1 MNNSRRTKKTL
12 TVAGVTLAATLAL
25 AGCASGSSNDGAA
38 ASTQESG
45 DGAHLT
51 RAQLYSD
58 IDELASDSVAIA
70 VGTVT
75 AQRVATDIDDATAF
89 TISSF
94 EVTES
99 VKSDGFTD
107 VGRTVDV
114 RQVGSPEGSAPTDLL
129 APGNTYLLY
138 LTASGLDGEL
148 SSQYYVTGASAGL
161 YAQATSEQSR
171 SGTDEPSSRFVQVD
185 ATDGENLPAE
195 VNVDEL
201 R

>member
-1 MNNSRRTKKTL
+1 MNNSRRTRKTL
-12 TVAGVTLAATLAL
+12 TAAGLTVAAALAL
-25 AGCASGSSNDGAA
+25 AGCASGSSDGGVAE
-38 ASTQESG
+38 STQESG

-58 IDELASDSVAIA
+58 IDALASDSVAIA

-75 AQRVATDIDDATAF
+75 SQRVATDIDDATAF

-107 VGRTVDV
+107 AGKVVDV
-114 RQVGSPEGSAPTDLL
+114 RQVGSPDGPAPTDLL
-129 APGNTYLLY
+129 TPGSTYLLY

-148 SSQYYVTGASAGL
+148 GSQYYVTGASAGL
-161 YAQATSEQSR
+161 YEQATSAQSR
-171 SGTDEPSSRFVQVD
+171 SGTDNSSSRFVQVD
-185 ATDGENLPAE
+185 ATEGEDLPAE
-195 VNVDEL
+195 VDVNDL